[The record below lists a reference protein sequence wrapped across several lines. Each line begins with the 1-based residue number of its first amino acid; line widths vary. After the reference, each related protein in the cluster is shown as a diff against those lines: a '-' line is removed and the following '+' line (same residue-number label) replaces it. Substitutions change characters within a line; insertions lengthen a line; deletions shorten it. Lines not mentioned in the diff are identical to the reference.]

1 MHFNFFPIL
10 PIIFC
15 WIEYRLCFTDSVL
28 YIIYVFKKRKIMDFS
43 SKRLNSNFITYYFIM
58 IKLIAQELIFNY
70 VIYYIMYYLIIYMY
84 NYDIDII
91 NFIK

>member
-1 MHFNFFPIL
+1 
-10 PIIFC
+10 
-15 WIEYRLCFTDSVL
+15 
-28 YIIYVFKKRKIMDFS
+28 MDFS